1 MLLISSTMNSKLN
14 LNIVSQAEKEKTNVE
29 LDDEL
34 DDDLNNFGNVF
45 EVLQPSDHIWWNL
58 VHPVVWQEKQ
68 EFAGRGGLQGEERQ
82 EQDLRPHPEGDRD
95 QGAQQA
101 QDQRKWHG
109 DI

>member
-45 EVLQPSDHIWWNL
+45 EVLQPSDTFDGIL
-58 VHPVVWQEKQ
+58 CS
-68 EFAGRGGLQGEERQ
+68 L
-82 EQDLRPHPEGDRD
+82 
-95 QGAQQA
+95 
-101 QDQRKWHG
+101 
-109 DI
+109 

>member
-45 EVLQPSDHIWWNL
+45 EVLQPSDT
-58 VHPVVWQEKQ
+58 
-68 EFAGRGGLQGEERQ
+68 F
-82 EQDLRPHPEGDRD
+82 
-95 QGAQQA
+95 
-101 QDQRKWHG
+101 HG
-109 DI
+109 ILSTL

>member
-1 MLLISSTMNSKLN
+1 MNSKLK
-14 LNIVSQAEKEKTNVE
+14 LRIASQAEKEKTNVE

-45 EVLQPSDHIWWNL
+45 EVPPPTIWHSWWNL
-58 VHPVVWQEKQ
+58 VHPVVWQEEQ
-68 EFAGRGGLQGEERQ
+68 EFADRGGLQGEERQ